1 MVSVGFKEI
10 LYDKCGQRAV
20 EVAPPAIN
28 MTAVIQNW
36 VHKTPPRIFS
46 LPSIVRR
53 TKKAFQDS
61 LLDFLDRETP
71 TDFAGKTAGAC
82 QPCHAPASTGRR
94 ADIP

>member
-1 MVSVGFKEI
+1 MVSVGFKGI

-28 MTAVIQNW
+28 MTAIIQNW
-36 VHKTPPRIFS
+36 VHKTPPRIFL

-61 LLDFLDRETP
+61 LFNFFDGETP
-71 TDFAGKTAGAC
+71 TDFGGKTAAVR
-82 QPCHAPASTGRR
+82 QTSHAPASTDRS
-94 ADIP
+94 DIS